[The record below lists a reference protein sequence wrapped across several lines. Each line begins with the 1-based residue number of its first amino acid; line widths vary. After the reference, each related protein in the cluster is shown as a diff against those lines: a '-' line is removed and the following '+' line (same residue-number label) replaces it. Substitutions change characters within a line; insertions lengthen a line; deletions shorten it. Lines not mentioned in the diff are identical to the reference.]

1 MNYDRFKMALLSAIP
16 GGLLNAFFGPPF
28 IAIGMYLLKLPMR
41 KPDCLY
47 GSLLPVKTCL
57 LGALA
62 GGIASHDR
70 SPGSFFDPYSID
82 KKHLVLYLLSSIA
95 TEAGAGAWGGSD
107 IAKVS
112 ESQGA
117 AAGAAGTAAMA
128 GIMIGLPMGYGI
140 VVGVGNCVY
149 IFIKRVLGICH
160 GRTGDL
166 YTPLAQTGATHDE
179 IVEIA
184 IAANQQAGAAAG
196 AQEAGGA
203 AAGEEFVDS
212 LDTCPFYAEQHSNQF
227 KVQALPPKSDSKY
240 DNHLPD

>member
-28 IAIGMYLLKLPMR
+28 IAFGMYLLELPMR

-160 GRTGDL
+160 GRKDDL
-166 YTPLAQTGATHDE
+166 SVRLVEPNQDARGAETVITQTNEQLDQKCVTSWMGAG
-179 IVEIA
+179 
-184 IAANQQAGAAAG
+184 N
-196 AQEAGGA
+196 GGA
-203 AAGEEFVDS
+203 PSQSEIPSASV
-212 LDTCPFYAEQHSNQF
+212 
-227 KVQALPPKSDSKY
+227 
-240 DNHLPD
+240 